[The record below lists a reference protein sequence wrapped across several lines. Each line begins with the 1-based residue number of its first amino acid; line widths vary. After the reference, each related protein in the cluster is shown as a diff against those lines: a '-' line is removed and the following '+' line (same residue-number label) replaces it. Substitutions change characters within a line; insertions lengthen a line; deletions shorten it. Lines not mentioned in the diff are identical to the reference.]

1 MSRRIGST
9 RRKPTAGRWSLLG
22 ALVVVSFATT
32 GCYAP
37 QLLRLQGG
45 LDSLRTQVD
54 TLSSRDAVA
63 WQTLSDTR
71 RELDSQRD
79 ILLSTR
85 ATTTSS
91 AREVSEALARIDGM
105 LEDVMAKLRITS
117 ERAAPS
123 LPVNVPPATGQPVA
137 TGPGANT
144 LYDQATQDLTMGRY
158 AMALQGYRDL
168 LARHAQSDL
177 ADNAQYGVGECFF
190 AQAAFDSAAVEYARV
205 DAQWPRSDRVPA
217 SLYKL
222 ALSQERLGRA
232 VESRKTLEELVK
244 RFPTA
249 NEAQLARDRIG
260 IGKR

>member
-1 MSRRIGST
+1 MS
-9 RRKPTAGRWSLLG
+9 GRGARLSAPLLATWFALALG
-22 ALVVVSFATT
+22 AS

-54 TLSSRDAVA
+54 TLAVRDEVA
-63 WQTLSDTR
+63 WQTLQDSR
-71 RELDSQRD
+71 RELSSQRD
-79 ILLSTR
+79 LLLSVR
-85 ATTTSS
+85 ATSTSS

-105 LEDVMAKLRITS
+105 LEDVMAKLRIS
-117 ERAAPS
+117 NERSAPS
-123 LPVNVPPATGQPVA
+123 TPSASSSAPPAGSAPV
-137 TGPGANT
+137 GPNAVD

-168 LARHAQSDL
+168 IARHPQSDL

-190 AQAAFDSAAVEYARV
+190 AQAAFDSSAVEYAKV
-205 DAQWPRSDRVPA
+205 GALWPRSDRVPA
-217 SLYKL
+217 ALYKL
-222 ALSQERLGRA
+222 ALSQERLGRSQ
-232 VESRKTLEELVK
+232 ESRATLEDLVK

-260 IGKR
+260 AAKR

>member
-1 MSRRIGST
+1 MSPHTSRGTAALLRAVLWVLLAAAGGLGS
-9 RRKPTAGRWSLLG
+9 S
-22 ALVVVSFATT
+22 

-37 QLLRLQGG
+37 QLMRLQGG

-54 TLSSRDAVA
+54 TLAARDAVA
-63 WQTLSDTR
+63 LQTLMDTR

-79 ILLSTR
+79 LVLSTR
-85 ATTTSS
+85 ATSTSS

-105 LEDVMAKLRITS
+105 LEDVMAKLRITAARS
-117 ERAAPS
+117 APS
-123 LPVNVPPATGQPVA
+123 LPPTGSA
-137 TGPGANT
+137 GGGGGAAGPDAVT

-168 LARHAQSDL
+168 LARHPQSDL

-190 AQAAFDSAAVEYARV
+190 AQAAFDSAAAQYVLVGE
-205 DAQWPRSDRVPA
+205 QWPRSDRVPA
-217 SLYKL
+217 ALYKL

-232 VESRKTLEELVK
+232 QESRATLEDLVR
-244 RFPTA
+244 RFPKA

-260 IGKR
+260 VGRR

>member
-1 MSRRIGST
+1 MRAPILAAALLA
-9 RRKPTAGRWSLLG
+9 AGMAAS
-22 ALVVVSFATT
+22 

-54 TLSSRDAVA
+54 TLSARDAVA

-79 ILLSTR
+79 VLLSTR
-85 ATTTSS
+85 ATSTSS

-105 LEDVMAKLRITS
+105 LEDVMAKLRIS
-117 ERAAPS
+117 NDRAAPS
-123 LPVNVPPATGQPVA
+123 APSTAPPAAVA
-137 TGPGANT
+137 GPGANT

-168 LARHAQSDL
+168 LVRHGASDL

-190 AQAAFDSAAVEYARV
+190 AQAAFDSAATEYAKV
-205 DAQWPRSDRVPA
+205 DLQWPRSDRVPA

-232 VESRKTLEELVK
+232 AESRKTLEELVK

-260 IGKR
+260 IVRR

>member
-1 MSRRIGST
+1 MRAPILAAALLA
-9 RRKPTAGRWSLLG
+9 AGMAAS
-22 ALVVVSFATT
+22 

-54 TLSSRDAVA
+54 TLSARDAVA

-79 ILLSTR
+79 VLLSTR
-85 ATTTSS
+85 ATSTSS

-105 LEDVMAKLRITS
+105 LEDVMAKLRIS
-117 ERAAPS
+117 NDRAAPS
-123 LPVNVPPATGQPVA
+123 APSTAPPAAVA
-137 TGPGANT
+137 GPGANT

-168 LARHAQSDL
+168 LVRHGASDL
-177 ADNAQYGVGECFF
+177 ADNAQYGVGECLF
-190 AQAAFDSAAVEYARV
+190 AQAAFDSAATEYAKV
-205 DAQWPRSDRVPA
+205 DLQWPRSDRVPA

-232 VESRKTLEELVK
+232 AESRKTLEELVK

-260 IGKR
+260 IVRR

>member
-1 MSRRIGST
+1 MRTPFGSGHAG
-9 RRKPTAGRWSLLG
+9 AGRRPGAIVALLVAG
-22 ALVVVSFATT
+22 LAAS

-54 TLSSRDAVA
+54 TLSVRDAVA

-79 ILLSTR
+79 LLLSTR
-85 ATTTSS
+85 ATSTSS

-105 LEDVMAKLRITS
+105 LEDVMAKLRISS

-123 LPVNVPPATGQPVA
+123 APIGVPPATTPATPVGPTA
-137 TGPGANT
+137 TT

-158 AMALQGYRDL
+158 AMALTGYRDL
-168 LARHAQSDL
+168 LARHATSDL

-190 AQAAFDSAAVEYARV
+190 AQAAFDSAAVEYAKV
-205 DAQWPRSDRVPA
+205 DLQWPRSDRVPA

-222 ALSQERLGRA
+222 ALSQERLGRTA
-232 VESRKTLEELVK
+232 ESRKTLEELVK
-244 RFPTA
+244 RHPTA